1 MIWSACYDFHV
12 CQDCEPR
19 RTPPATWPQLRPMQ
33 QGGTSRRCPA
43 PPWSCRGARPPSTS
57 RPTEPTLSLPT
68 TTSNQTKPQS
78 SSLAQLSNPLLLAS
92 EQKPSR
98 WIVAWNPPSVLSLA
112 LFCPP
117 PCPPVPHHA
126 PCHHQPLTACS
137 TLSHPNCPTTPDP
150 PALQPASKAGHGNLL
165 SYRLY
170 VTYRALFYIH
180 AT

>member
-1 MIWSACYDFHV
+1 MIWSACYHFYV
-12 CQDCEPR
+12 WQGCEPR

-33 QGGTSRRCPA
+33 QGGTSRRCRA
-43 PPWSCRGARPPSTS
+43 PPWSCRGARPPSTP
-57 RPTEPTLSLPT
+57 RPTEPP

-78 SSLAQLSNPLLLAS
+78 SSSLAQLSSRPPLLDS

-98 WIVAWNPPSVLSLA
+98 WIVACNPPSVLSPA

-117 PCPPVPHHA
+117 ACPPVPLRA

-137 TLSHPNCPTTPDP
+137 TPSHPKTANCPPTPDP
-150 PALQPASKAGHGNLL
+150 PALQPAFKAGHGNLL

-170 VTYRALFYIH
+170 VP
-180 AT
+180 